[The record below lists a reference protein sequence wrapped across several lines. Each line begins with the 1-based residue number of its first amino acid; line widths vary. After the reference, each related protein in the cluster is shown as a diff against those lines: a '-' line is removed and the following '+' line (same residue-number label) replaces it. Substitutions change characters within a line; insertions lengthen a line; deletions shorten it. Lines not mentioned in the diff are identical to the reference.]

1 MATNNNSAVSL
12 NIGYQEKHDKVSTFF
27 RLILSI
33 PILIILSLITSSDS
47 SGYINEAGKQVSSSG
62 GGVTTGLFMATVLM
76 IVFQQRYPRWWF
88 NFNLELT
95 RFSARI
101 GAYLLLLTDQY
112 PSTEDKQSVDL
123 EITYPNVKKDL
134 NRWLPLVKWFLAI
147 PNYFALIVLSIGVL
161 ISTLFAWLSILITG
175 KYPKSIHD
183 YILAVGRWSLRVQ
196 AYAFLLVTD
205 EYPKFSL
212 K

>member
-1 MATNNNSAVSL
+1 MATKNTNATSL
-12 NIGYQEKHDKVSTFF
+12 NIEYQEKHDRFSTFF
-27 RLILSI
+27 RLLLSI
-33 PILIILSLITSSDS
+33 PILVILSLITSSDS

-62 GGVTTGLFMATVLM
+62 GGIASGLFIATALM
-76 IVFQQRYPRWWF
+76 IVFQQRYPKWWF

-123 EITYPNVKKDL
+123 NINYPDVKKDL
-134 NRWLPLVKWFLAI
+134 NRWLPLIKWFLAI
-147 PNYFALIVLSIGVL
+147 PHYIALIILSIGVL
-161 ISTLFAWLSILITG
+161 ASTVFAWFSILITG
-175 KYPKSIHD
+175 KYPKVLHD
-183 YILAVGRWSLRVQ
+183 YILAVGRWSLRVN
-196 AYAFLLVTD
+196 AYALLLVTD